1 MFKYLLNEMK
11 ALRKS
16 LVVGVIATMVFLS
29 IIFLGGLFFT
39 IGYSYNEKLTEEK
52 DEELLESYTVK
63 ADTFALKSI
72 EFYNKTPEDGLMEA
86 LEYFDIKH
94 KEIVYAQ
101 AVLETGSFTSYNCK
115 HRNNLFGLYN
125 SRKGEYFSFNHWV
138 DCVIAYKIY
147 IQRRYNGKENYYAF
161 LDRIGYAE
169 AKHYNQ
175 ALQHLV
181 KAHKDKK

>member
-1 MFKYLLNEMK
+1 MTITRKNLL
-11 ALRKS
+11 AGIILTT
-16 LVVGVIATMVFLS
+16 LFIITVFLGS
-29 IIFLGGLFFT
+29 IFF
-39 IGYSYNEKLTEEK
+39 IAGYTYNEQLIEERN
-52 DEELLESYTVK
+52 EELCENYVFK
-63 ADTFALKSI
+63 ADTVALKSI
-72 EFYNKTPEDGLMEA
+72 EFYGKTPEEGLMEA

-101 AVLETGSFTSYNCK
+101 AVLETGGFTSYNCK

-125 SRKGEYFSFNHWV
+125 SRRNEYFSFNHWV

-147 IQRRYNGKENYYAF
+147 IQRRYNEGENYYAF

-169 AKHYNQ
+169 AEHYNK

-181 KAHKDKK
+181 KIHKNKK

>member
-1 MFKYLLNEMK
+1 MTLT
-11 ALRKS
+11 RKK
-16 LVVGVIATMVFLS
+16 LTVGIILATLFMTT
-29 IIFLGGLFFT
+29 IFLGGIFF
-39 IGYSYNEKLTEEK
+39 ILGYTYNEQLVEERN
-52 DEELLESYTVK
+52 EELCESYVFK
-63 ADTFALKSI
+63 ADTAALKSI
-72 EFYNKTPEDGLMEA
+72 EFYEKTPEEGLVEA

-138 DCVIAYKIY
+138 DCVVAYKIY
-147 IQRRYNGKENYYAF
+147 IQRRYNEKENYYTF

-169 AKHYNQ
+169 AEHYNQ

-181 KAHKDKK
+181 KVHKNKK